1 MTYLVLSRGD
11 MIRSSKTT
19 IAAYKY
25 GVGGLRI
32 KQLAVAEVVIV
43 TDIAPYKNVQY
54 SRSFPELK

>member
-1 MTYLVLSRGD
+1 